1 MAETR
6 DAALRR
12 VLGLVA
18 EGRLTADEAAPILD
32 ALSKAGQSG
41 QTSQGRSASNADH
54 AGHAGH
60 AGHPV
65 GDGGEDQ
72 AAQVSPRSGQRP
84 RFARIQVIENGR
96 RAVDLRV
103 PVGLGR
109 FALSKVPGLSSDQID
124 EVQDA
129 LASGTHGP
137 ILDVQDADGDG
148 VRISLE

>member
-1 MAETR
+1 MAESR

-12 VLGLVA
+12 VLKLVS
-18 EGRLTADEAAPILD
+18 EGRLSADEAAPILD
-32 ALSKAGQSG
+32 ALSASGGGDSHGARGCRAPAPRAPPEAPDAPAGNSG
-41 QTSQGRSASNADH
+41 
-54 AGHAGH
+54 
-60 AGHPV
+60 V
-65 GDGGEDQ
+65 
-72 AAQVSPRSGQRP
+72 RP

-109 FALSKVPGLSSDQID
+109 FALSKVPGLSREQID

-129 LASGTHGP
+129 LASGSHGP
-137 ILDVQDADGDG
+137 ILDVQDVDGDG

>member
-1 MAETR
+1 MAESR
-6 DAALRR
+6 DAALHR

-32 ALSKAGQSG
+32 ALSKSG
-41 QTSQGRSASNADH
+41 QAGRQSQAEP

-60 AGHPV
+60 LGHV
-65 GDGGEDQ
+65 GHQ
-72 AAQVSPRSGQRP
+72 AETSGSATQQGTSSGSGDRP

-109 FALSKVPGLSSDQID
+109 FALSKVPGLSADQID
-124 EVQDA
+124 EVQGA
-129 LASGTHGP
+129 LASGTQGP
-137 ILDVQDADGDG
+137 ILDVLDADGDG

>member
-1 MAETR
+1 MAESR

-12 VLGLVA
+12 VLGLVS

-32 ALSKAGQSG
+32 ALSGARAARPERPATPNRPATPERPASAEMPGTN
-41 QTSQGRSASNADH
+41 QTT
-54 AGHAGH
+54 
-60 AGHPV
+60 V
-65 GDGGEDQ
+65 GTGD
-72 AAQVSPRSGQRP
+72 RP
-84 RFARIQVIENGR
+84 RYARIQVIENGR

-109 FALSKVPGLSSDQID
+109 FALSKVPGLSTEQID

-129 LASGTHGP
+129 LASGSHGP

>member
-1 MAETR
+1 MAESR

-12 VLGLVA
+12 VLHLVA
-18 EGRLTADEAAPILD
+18 EGRLSADEAAPILD
-32 ALSKAGQSG
+32 ALSAAAAAVPKPPRAPEPPAPPEPPDSIGGVSG
-41 QTSQGRSASNADH
+41 A
-54 AGHAGH
+54 
-60 AGHPV
+60 
-65 GDGGEDQ
+65 
-72 AAQVSPRSGQRP
+72 RP

-109 FALSKVPGLSSDQID
+109 FALSKVPGLSREQID

-129 LASGTHGP
+129 LASGSHGP
-137 ILDVQDADGDG
+137 ILDVQDPDGDG

>member
-1 MAETR
+1 MAESR

-12 VLGLVA
+12 VLNLVS
-18 EGRLTADEAAPILD
+18 EGRLSADEAAPILD
-32 ALSKAGQSG
+32 ALSATGG
-41 QTSQGRSASNADH
+41 HDH
-54 AGHAGH
+54 AGRGFRPPEPPA
-60 AGHPV
+60 APEAQ
-65 GDGGEDQ
+65 DAPAAMTGG
-72 AAQVSPRSGQRP
+72 RP

-109 FALSKVPGLSSDQID
+109 FALSKVPGLSREQID

-129 LASGTHGP
+129 LASGSHGP
-137 ILDVQDADGDG
+137 ILDVQDTDGDG

>member
-1 MAETR
+1 MAER
-6 DAALRR
+6 DGALHR
-12 VLGLVA
+12 VLQLVA

-32 ALSKAGQSG
+32 ALSKSGSTGHSGATGQPV
-41 QTSQGRSASNADH
+41 
-54 AGHAGH
+54 
-60 AGHPV
+60 HPV
-65 GDGGEDQ
+65 PPMPPAPPELPGSNETTSSNRASGD
-72 AAQVSPRSGQRP
+72 RP
-84 RFARIQVIENGR
+84 RYARIQVIENGR

-109 FALSKVPGLSSDQID
+109 FALSKIPGLSIDQID

-137 ILDVQDADGDG
+137 ILDVQDVDGDG

>member
-1 MAETR
+1 MAESR

-12 VLGLVA
+12 VLHLVS
-18 EGRLTADEAAPILD
+18 EGRLSADEAAPILD
-32 ALSKAGQSG
+32 ALSGAGSGAGQGSKAGRG
-41 QTSQGRSASNADH
+41 FAAPEPPPLPDAPDAP
-54 AGHAGH
+54 AGTTGVRA
-60 AGHPV
+60 
-65 GDGGEDQ
+65 
-72 AAQVSPRSGQRP
+72 

-109 FALSKVPGLSSDQID
+109 FALSKVPGLSREQID

-129 LASGTHGP
+129 LASGSHGP
-137 ILDVQDADGDG
+137 ILDVQDPDGDG

>member
-1 MAETR
+1 MVESR
-6 DAALRR
+6 DAALKR
-12 VLGLVA
+12 VLNLVA

-32 ALSKAGQSG
+32 ALTKPDRDEPAGRQAFASEPPPAPEPPATPSEGSG
-41 QTSQGRSASNADH
+41 T
-54 AGHAGH
+54 
-60 AGHPV
+60 
-65 GDGGEDQ
+65 
-72 AAQVSPRSGQRP
+72 RP

-109 FALSKVPGLSSDQID
+109 FALSKVPGLSVEQID

-129 LASGTHGP
+129 LASGSHGP
-137 ILDVQDADGDG
+137 ILDVQDVDGDG

>member
-1 MAETR
+1 MAESR
-6 DAALRR
+6 EAALRR
-12 VLGLVA
+12 VLHLVS

-32 ALSKAGQSG
+32 ALAAAA
-41 QTSQGRSASNADH
+41 SASKP
-54 AGHAGH
+54 GH
-60 AGHPV
+60 
-65 GDGGEDQ
+65 GDDPAARPLRAPEPPSASEPPDGSGSGSGGR
-72 AAQVSPRSGQRP
+72 A

-109 FALSKVPGLSSDQID
+109 FALSKVPGLSREQID

-129 LASGTHGP
+129 LASGSHGP
-137 ILDVQDADGDG
+137 ILDVQDPDGDG

>member
-6 DAALRR
+6 EAGLRR

-32 ALSKAGQSG
+32 ALSKAGSTAPG
-41 QTSQGRSASNADH
+41 SAGRGPAREHHAEH

-60 AGHPV
+60 EGPPAPDSGSGS
-65 GDGGEDQ
+65 GD
-72 AAQVSPRSGQRP
+72 RP
-84 RFARIQVIENGR
+84 RFARIEVIENGR

-103 PVGLGR
+103 PLGLGR
-109 FALSKVPGLSSDQID
+109 FALSKVPGLSPDQVD

-137 ILDVQDADGDG
+137 ILDVLDASGDG

>member
-1 MAETR
+1 MAESR
-6 DAALRR
+6 DAAMRR
-12 VLGLVA
+12 VLHLVA

-32 ALSKAGQSG
+32 ALTKPQAEAGAG
-41 QTSQGRSASNADH
+41 GHAAAFAAH

-60 AGHPV
+60 AGHLAADDAQ
-65 GDGGEDQ
+65 GSSTESSGG
-72 AAQVSPRSGQRP
+72 GTRP
-84 RFARIQVIENGR
+84 RYARIQVIENGR

-109 FALSKVPGLSSDQID
+109 FALSKVPGLSREQID

-129 LASGTHGP
+129 LASGSHGP
-137 ILDVQDADGDG
+137 ILDVQDVDGDG